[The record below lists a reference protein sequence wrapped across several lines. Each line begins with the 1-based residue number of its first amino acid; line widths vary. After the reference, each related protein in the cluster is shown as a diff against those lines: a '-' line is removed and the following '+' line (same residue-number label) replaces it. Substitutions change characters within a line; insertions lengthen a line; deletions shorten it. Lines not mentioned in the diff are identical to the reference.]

1 MTHGPPAQTLETR
14 HFKALSHPMRHRLLF
29 ALGEKPA
36 TTSQLAASFATRKGN
51 IAHHLRVLL
60 EAGLVRPAG
69 TQRVRGGVEQYY
81 ERTARAVHLPSE
93 HYVEHLPTA
102 FRAIADEIATAQE
115 EPVLVLRYLHLSPDQ
130 AARITETLNAIAH
143 ETQDAGA
150 DHPRYGV
157 LLGLFQPAVNAS
169 VTPRFASP

>member
-1 MTHGPPAQTLETR
+1 MDVQPIETR

-36 TTSQLAASFATRKGN
+36 TTSQLAAAFATRKGN
-51 IAHHLRVLL
+51 IAHHLKVLL
-60 EAGLVRPAG
+60 EADLVRPAG

-81 ERTARAVHLPSE
+81 ERVAQAVHLPSE
-93 HYVEHLPTA
+93 HYAEHLPTA
-102 FRAIADEIATAQE
+102 FRAIADELAAARE
-115 EPVLVLRYLHLSPDQ
+115 EPLLVLRYLRLSPDQ
-130 AARITETLNAIAH
+130 AARITATLNEIAH

-157 LLGLFQPAVNAS
+157 LVGLFQPAATSNA
-169 VTPRFASP
+169 